1 MSIRKNDKQRPLGII
16 GAIPEFIGV
25 MAGVSMVTGKWIER
39 HVRNLLEGKSI
50 QPKQEAMSSV
60 QLEAEMRIA
69 AIKKKMASRKQAIA
83 KVAKKPALPIPA
95 KTVQTKKKTAKKN
108 TSKGVNRK

>member
-25 MAGVSMVTGKWIER
+25 MAGISMVAGKWIKR
-39 HVRNLLEGKSI
+39 HVRYLLGEK
-50 QPKQEAMSSV
+50 PKQPEQEAKRPV

-69 AIKKKMASRKQAIA
+69 AIKKKIASQKQA
-83 KVAKKPALPIPA
+83 
-95 KTVQTKKKTAKKN
+95 
-108 TSKGVNRK
+108 